1 MNQVMIATSL
11 LTLLAGIGVFLVA
24 CKMMSSSLEAMSSSR
39 LRHMFARMSGN
50 RWLGIGIGAG
60 ATALIQSSGATS
72 VMVIGFINAGV
83 MTLHQAATILFGAN
97 VGTTITGQIVAMGM
111 FGRNTISTTVI
122 FSAMAGIGA
131 FLSSFSKN
139 EKQKMTGEIIAGFGM
154 LFVGLSMMSGAM
166 ESFAQLE
173 GVKLFLAGITNAILL
188 VLIGALLTAVVQ
200 SSSVM
205 TSVAI
210 AMVVAGLISL
220 DQGIYLTMGSNIGS
234 CVVALVAGL
243 TSGKNAK
250 RASLIHLFFNV
261 GGVIIFLIIAGV
273 LRIVSGGEISL
284 STPFTML
291 FHNAPQTQLAMFHTV
306 FNVITVLIAVPL
318 TDVFVR
324 LVTRIVP
331 GEDRQTDS
339 QTVEEKRLYY
349 IDDKLLATPPIAVA
363 QAKNEIVNMAEL
375 AMENFR
381 RSLRIV
387 CTMDFSE
394 ADAFHKTENELDY
407 LNKQLV
413 RFLAHLLPLKLS
425 NQDSA
430 YVSASFRTVSDFER
444 IGDYAENIVEYAE
457 ALQTTDS
464 VFPQKAL
471 SEIQEMKALIED
483 LFKKTM
489 LVYTKH
495 DQQVLKEALAVED
508 KIDQLTERMTA
519 AHIQRVNEGV
529 FTASTGS
536 QYLALASDAE
546 RVADHLVNVANSIK
560 ELPSMTAGPTPKT

>member
-1 MNQVMIATSL
+1 MDHVMIATSL
-11 LTLLAGIGVFLVA
+11 LTLLAGIGVFLIA
-24 CKMMSSSLEAMSSSR
+24 CHMMSSSLEAMSSSR

-50 RWLGIGIGAG
+50 KWLGVGIGAG

-83 MTLHQAATILFGAN
+83 MSLHQAATILFGAN

-111 FGRNTISTTVI
+111 FGKNTISTTVI

-139 EKQKMTGEIIAGFGM
+139 EKQKMIGEIIAGFGM

-173 GVKLFLAGITNAILL
+173 GVKLFLAGISNAILL
-188 VLIGALLTAVVQ
+188 VVIGALLTAIVQ

-210 AMVVAGLISL
+210 AMVVAGLINL

-243 TSGKNAK
+243 TSSKNAK
-250 RASLIHLFFNV
+250 RASLIHLFFNI
-261 GGVIIFLIIAGV
+261 GGVIIFLVIAGV
-273 LRIVSGGEISL
+273 LRLVTGGSVSL
-284 STPFTML
+284 STPFMHL
-291 FHNAPQTQLAMFHTV
+291 FRNAPQTQLAMFHTV
-306 FNVITVLIAVPL
+306 FNVITVFIAVPL
-318 TDVFVR
+318 TNVFVR

-331 GEDRQTDS
+331 GEEKEAAG
-339 QTVEEKRLYY
+339 EEAETKRLYY
-349 IDDKLLATPPIAVA
+349 IDDNLLATPPIAVA
-363 QAKNEIVNMAEL
+363 QTRNEIVNMAQL
-375 AMENFR
+375 AMENFH

-387 CTMDFSE
+387 CAMDFSE
-394 ADAFHKTENELDY
+394 EDTFYKTEDELDY

-425 NQDSA
+425 EKDSA
-430 YVSASFRTVSDFER
+430 YVSTAFRTVSDLER

-457 ALQTTDS
+457 ALRTTES
-464 VFPQKAL
+464 AFPEKAL
-471 SEIQEMKALIED
+471 AEIHEMENLID
-483 LFKKTM
+483 NLFEKT
-489 LVYTKH
+489 LQVYTKH
-495 DQQVLKEALAVED
+495 DRQTLKEALAIED
-508 KIDQLTERMTA
+508 EIDRLTERMTA
-519 AHIQRVNEGV
+519 AHIRRVNEGV

-560 ELPSMTAGPTPKT
+560 ELPSTTAA